1 MKTKPAS
8 SKKTKKVSGQ
18 LTVGIDIGDLWSHY
32 CTLNEGGE
40 VIEEGRFRTTPEALA
55 KQFAGIDAVRVA
67 IENGTHSIWINEQL
81 RGYGHEVIVANVQ
94 ELQAISRSD
103 RKSDRVDAEKLA
115 RYARLDP
122 SILRPITHRSVAM
135 QQDLTVVRSRDVLV
149 RLRTAA
155 INAIRGLV
163 KPCGFRLPKSATSC
177 FAERCLSLLPPGLA
191 PALKPLLEQVHQMSE
206 RIKAYDQL
214 IAKMAKVD
222 YPETRAL
229 DQVHGVGTLTALTF
243 VLTIGNKDRF
253 QRSRDVGCY
262 LGLRPRRDQSG
273 GYDPQLR
280 ITKAGN
286 KYLRTLLVECANF
299 VLGPFGQDTAL
310 RRWGLK
316 LAQRG
321 GKNAR
326 KRALTAVARKLAI
339 LLHRLWVTK
348 EDYVP
353 FYESAAA

>member
-1 MKTKPAS
+1 MKIKPAS
-8 SKKTKKVSGQ
+8 SKKTKKVSDQ
-18 LTVGIDIGDLWSHY
+18 LTIGIDIGDQWSHY
-32 CTLNEGGE
+32 CTLNDSGE
-40 VIEEGRFRTTPEALA
+40 LIEEGRFRTTPPGLA
-55 KQFAGIDAVRVA
+55 KQFAGIGVVRVA
-67 IENGTHSIWINEQL
+67 IENGTHSIWISEQL

-122 SILRPITHRSVAM
+122 RILRPISHRSVAM
-135 QQDLTVVRSRDVLV
+135 QQDLTVVRARDVLV
-149 RLRTAA
+149 RLRTAM
-155 INAIRGLV
+155 INAVRGLV

-177 FAERCLSLLPPGLA
+177 FAERCLSAIPTKLA
-191 PALKPLLEQVHQMSE
+191 PALKPLLEQLQQISE
-206 RIKAYDQL
+206 KIKAYDQL
-214 IAKMAKVD
+214 IAKMAKID
-222 YPETRAL
+222 YPETQAL

-243 VLTIGNKDRF
+243 VLTIGNKHRF

-273 GYDPQLR
+273 GHDPQLR

-286 KYLRTLLVECANF
+286 KYLRMLLVECANF
-299 VLGPFGQDTAL
+299 ILGPFGQDTAL

-326 KRALTAVARKLAI
+326 KRALTAVARKLAV
-339 LLHRLWVTK
+339 LLHRLWVTQA
-348 EDYVP
+348 EYVP
-353 FYESAAA
+353 FYESTAA

>member
-1 MKTKPAS
+1 MLECFPSFRRLRPMSNSCTRSVALAVSAIAVTSMTRPTPLPTALLVGRS
-8 SKKTKKVSGQ
+8 SAN
-18 LTVGIDIGDLWSHY
+18 LW
-32 CTLNEGGE
+32 L
-40 VIEEGRFRTTPEALA
+40 GRFRTTPEALA
-55 KQFAGIDAVRVA
+55 KQFADIDAVRVA
-67 IENGTHSIWINEQL
+67 IENGTHSIWMNEQL

-115 RYARLDP
+115 SYARLDP
-122 SILRPITHRSVAM
+122 NILRPISHRSVAM
-135 QQDLTVVRSRDVLV
+135 QQNLTVVRARDVLV
-149 RLRTAA
+149 RLRTAT
-155 INAIRGLV
+155 INAVRGLV

-177 FAERCLSLLPPGLA
+177 FAERCLSVLPPGLA

-243 VLTIGNKDRF
+243 VLTIGNKHRF

-280 ITKAGN
+280 ITKAG
-286 KYLRTLLVECANF
+286 KQIST
-299 VLGPFGQDTAL
+299 DTP
-310 RRWGLK
+310 G
-316 LAQRG
+316 
-321 GKNAR
+321 
-326 KRALTAVARKLAI
+326 
-339 LLHRLWVTK
+339 
-348 EDYVP
+348 
-353 FYESAAA
+353 

>member
-1 MKTKPAS
+1 
-8 SKKTKKVSGQ
+8 
-18 LTVGIDIGDLWSHY
+18 
-32 CTLNEGGE
+32 
-40 VIEEGRFRTTPEALA
+40 
-55 KQFAGIDAVRVA
+55 
-67 IENGTHSIWINEQL
+67 
-81 RGYGHEVIVANVQ
+81 
-94 ELQAISRSD
+94 
-103 RKSDRVDAEKLA
+103 
-115 RYARLDP
+115 
-122 SILRPITHRSVAM
+122 
-135 QQDLTVVRSRDVLV
+135 
-149 RLRTAA
+149 
-155 INAIRGLV
+155 
-163 KPCGFRLPKSATSC
+163 
-177 FAERCLSLLPPGLA
+177 
-191 PALKPLLEQVHQMSE
+191 LKPLLEQVHQMSE

-214 IAKMAKVD
+214 IATMAKVD
-222 YPETRAL
+222 YPESRAL

-243 VLTIGNKDRF
+243 VLTIGNKHRF

-273 GYDPQLR
+273 GHDPQLR

-339 LLHRLWVTK
+339 LLHRLWVTQ
-348 EDYVP
+348 EDYIP